1 MKQSLLEMTQDILSD
16 MSDDEVNS
24 IDDTFDSAQV
34 ANILRS
40 TYQSMMSNRNW
51 PHLRKLIQIIPSGQT
66 GRPTHMYLQ
75 EGIKEIV
82 FINYNCSQDKNKL
95 DYRPMKW
102 REPDDFLR
110 FLNTRDNTK
119 PEVDVI
125 QDDTGVQLLILNNK
139 APQYYTS
146 FDDEYLVFDSYDMLV
161 DDTLQESKVQAM
173 AYIMPQ
179 WNHTDSFIPDLP
191 SEAFS
196 ALLAEAKSATMLR
209 LNQTQDIKAEQD
221 ARRQQS
227 WLSRKA
233 WRAHGGIQYPN
244 YGRRGKR

>member
-34 ANILRS
+34 ANIIRS

-51 PHLRKLIQIIPSGQT
+51 PHLRKLVQIIPSGQT

-75 EGIKEIV
+75 EGIKEMV

-125 QDDTGVQLLILNNK
+125 QDDTGVQLLVLNNK

-196 ALLAEAKSATMLR
+196 ALLAEAKSAAMLR

>member
-1 MKQSLLEMTQDILSD
+1 
-16 MSDDEVNS
+16 
-24 IDDTFDSAQV
+24 
-34 ANILRS
+34 
-40 TYQSMMSNRNW
+40 
-51 PHLRKLIQIIPSGQT
+51 
-66 GRPTHMYLQ
+66 MYLQ